1 MQKNSYLS
9 QDLPR
14 QKLKMEKLKKEKH
27 LKEKYYKRYGI
38 AYSGL
43 LKTKKT
49 FKSLTMSLGEIFL
62 LLRKRKKK

>member
-1 MQKNSYLS
+1 M
-9 QDLPR
+9 PR
-14 QKLKMEKLKKEKH
+14 QKLKMEKLKEEEH

>member
-1 MQKNSYLS
+1 
-9 QDLPR
+9 
-14 QKLKMEKLKKEKH
+14 MEQNNNDER

-38 AYSGL
+38 AYTGL

-62 LLRKRKKK
+62 LLKKRKKK

>member
-1 MQKNSYLS
+1 
-9 QDLPR
+9 
-14 QKLKMEKLKKEKH
+14 MEKLKDEER

-62 LLRKRKKK
+62 LLRKRKKNKLDE

>member
-1 MQKNSYLS
+1 
-9 QDLPR
+9 
-14 QKLKMEKLKKEKH
+14 MEQNNNDER

-38 AYSGL
+38 AYTGL

-62 LLRKRKKK
+62 LLKKRKKNETKDERRWTQIKVRIEN